1 MFLAEISP
9 RLGMYGWRDGE
20 RRGPTA
26 SQIQEYWQPRH
37 IDSMSIS
44 FQGKKKATIQIP
56 VLAWAM
62 RAPETARDL
71 QDPSWVAEQIAR
83 AAAAEQTESARELQ
97 QDGWT
102 LSLSVESHKWE
113 ALDIGKEFCVRSC
126 RSERPAFCLLAS
138 KDGSRVQLQHVY
150 CAMGLRYSSAM
161 QQTVLARVS
170 SHDMGRSVLLAGK
183 RLLGFTI
190 WRPTVDALADL
201 DEPERQRW
209 VNFFLDSDVTLLD
222 KRPNSKMQKLLY
234 YSTLGNFC
242 HGRKETHVLNPYWN
256 DISLFQS

>member
-1 MFLAEISP
+1 MFLVEIRP

-26 SQIQEYWQPRH
+26 SQIEEYWQPRH

-71 QDPSWVAEQIAR
+71 QDPNWVAEQIAH
-83 AAAAEQTESARELQ
+83 AAAEEFGQTESARELQ

-113 ALDIGKEFCVRSC
+113 ALDIGKEFWVRSC
-126 RSERPAFCLLAS
+126 RSERPAFCLVAS
-138 KDGSRVQLQHVY
+138 KDGTKVQLQHIY
-150 CAMGLRYSSAM
+150 CAMGLKYSSRA

-170 SHDMGRSVLLAGK
+170 SHDMGRSVLLAAK

-190 WRPTVDALADL
+190 WRPDLDALADL

-209 VNFFLDSDVTLLD
+209 VNFFLDSGEDLPLAAWVE
-222 KRPNSKMQKLLY
+222 S
-234 YSTLGNFC
+234 
-242 HGRKETHVLNPYWN
+242 W
-256 DISLFQS
+256 QSWVQQV